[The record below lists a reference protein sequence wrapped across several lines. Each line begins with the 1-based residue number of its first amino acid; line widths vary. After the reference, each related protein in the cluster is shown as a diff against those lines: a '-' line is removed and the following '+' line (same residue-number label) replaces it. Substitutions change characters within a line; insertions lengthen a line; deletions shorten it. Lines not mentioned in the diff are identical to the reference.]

1 MHRDAHHRK
10 RDVQAV
16 HKKQQEC
23 RTGDTDSGAEQRR
36 EHVVERLGDS
46 RTGHAHSEQ
55 TDIADHVGKAVHH
68 VEHEH
73 RDADKVLL
81 EPLGRHRKEHEK
93 YRFHDEH
100 RDDELRHVDT
110 EHHLAFLLLGVP
122 HTTVWV
128 GLYCK
133 APRAHLRHAR
143 AALATAP
150 QRRPKGSLSLTQMR
164 QEPPFIHIY
173 KDSSNFLKSRSPIC
187 RPLERRIST
196 ASRISSA
203 ERNPSL

>member
-10 RDVQAV
+10 RDFQAV
-16 HKKQQEC
+16 HEEQQEC

-68 VEHEH
+68 VEHKH

-100 RDDELRHVDT
+100 RDNELRHVDT
-110 EHHLAFLLLGVP
+110 EHHLAFFYGRSP
-122 HTTVWV
+122 PYRV
-128 GLYCK
+128 GRAIFWGQSASLTL
-133 APRAHLRHAR
+133 AAHLPEPSPAAR
-143 AALATAP
+143 V
-150 QRRPKGSLSLTQMR
+150 LSPR
-164 QEPPFIHIY
+164 GHYP
-173 KDSSNFLKSRSPIC
+173 
-187 RPLERRIST
+187 
-196 ASRISSA
+196 
-203 ERNPSL
+203 